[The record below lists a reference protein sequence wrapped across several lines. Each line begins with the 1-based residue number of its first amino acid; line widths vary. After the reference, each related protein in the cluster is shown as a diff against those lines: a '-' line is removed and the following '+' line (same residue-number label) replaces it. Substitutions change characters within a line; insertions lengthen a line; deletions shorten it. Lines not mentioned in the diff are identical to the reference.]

1 MRPVQPRI
9 VPMGP
14 HISSIH
20 DPRHVV
26 SNSARRLEVTFV
38 AVYSPAIVTYLV
50 IIWDILFLKNHGINR
65 SAEICGVASPVGLY
79 DKALSDSHFSPVA
92 LHYLLE

>member
-26 SNSARRLEVTFV
+26 SNSARRLEVTFL
-38 AVYSPAIVTYLV
+38 AVNSPAI
-50 IIWDILFLKNHGINR
+50 I
-65 SAEICGVASPVGLY
+65 S
-79 DKALSDSHFSPVA
+79 
-92 LHYLLE
+92 YLLLFETFCSLRIMAL

>member
-14 HISSIH
+14 HISSIQ
-20 DPRHVV
+20 DSRHVV

-38 AVYSPAIVTYLV
+38 AVNSPAPMTYLL
-50 IIWDILFLKNHGINR
+50 ILETFCSLR
-65 SAEICGVASPVGLY
+65 SV
-79 DKALSDSHFSPVA
+79 H
-92 LHYLLE
+92 

>member
-20 DPRHVV
+20 DSRHVV
-26 SNSARRLEVTFV
+26 SNSARRLEVIFV
-38 AVYSPAIVTYLV
+38 AVNNPAI
-50 IIWDILFLKNHGINR
+50 IN
-65 SAEICGVASPVGLY
+65 
-79 DKALSDSHFSPVA
+79 
-92 LHYLLE
+92 YLLIFETFCSLRIMALIEVQKYVVWPVEVGYLTKLYWILTFHHLEYISY

>member
-38 AVYSPAIVTYLV
+38 YQLLV
-50 IIWDILFLKNHGINR
+50 SI
-65 SAEICGVASPVGLY
+65 
-79 DKALSDSHFSPVA
+79 
-92 LHYLLE
+92 

>member
-20 DPRHVV
+20 DPRHIV
-26 SNSARRLEVTFV
+26 SNSARRLEVT
-38 AVYSPAIVTYLV
+38 S
-50 IIWDILFLKNHGINR
+50 
-65 SAEICGVASPVGLY
+65 
-79 DKALSDSHFSPVA
+79 VA
-92 LHYLLE
+92 LKSPDTIIYWVSM

>member
-26 SNSARRLEVTFV
+26 SNSARRLEVNFV
-38 AVYSPAIVTYLV
+38 AANRPAP
-50 IIWDILFLKNHGINR
+50 IIYWVGI
-65 SAEICGVASPVGLY
+65 
-79 DKALSDSHFSPVA
+79 
-92 LHYLLE
+92 

>member
-38 AVYSPAIVTYLV
+38 AVNSPV
-50 IIWDILFLKNHGINR
+50 IINYLLVFETFCSLRI
-65 SAEICGVASPVGLY
+65 
-79 DKALSDSHFSPVA
+79 VA
-92 LHYLLE
+92 LIEVQKYVMWPIQVGYLTKLYWILTFLQLEYVLY